1 MNDLKDNLNNVRS
14 RVNNAALAHGI
25 DPSEIQI
32 LAVSKRHSAD
42 TIRALHDL
50 GQAAFGENVVQE
62 ALVKIEELKSLKLEW
77 HFIGPVQSN
86 KTRDV
91 AGHFDWVHSV
101 DRVKVLNRLS
111 QQRDRAL
118 SPLNVCIQINID
130 GEPQKAGVTPE
141 GAAKLAEL
149 AIQLPRIN
157 LRGLMAIPRPGQDI
171 DDPSNSFYR
180 MAALFG
186 AFQAQGFN
194 LDTLSMGM
202 SADLEAAVAAG
213 STMVRIG
220 TDLMGSRPQ

>member
-14 RVNNAALAHGI
+14 RVDKAALAHGI

-42 TIRALHDL
+42 TIRALHAL
-50 GQAAFGENVVQE
+50 GQVAFGENVVQE
-62 ALVKIEELKSLKLEW
+62 ALLKIGELGNLELEW

-86 KTRDV
+86 KTRDI
-91 AGHFDWVHSV
+91 AGHFDWVHSI
-101 DRVKVLNRLS
+101 DREKVLKRLS
-111 QQRDRAL
+111 QQRDPAL

-130 GEPQKAGVTPE
+130 NEPQKAGVTPE
-141 GAAKLAEL
+141 GAVKLAET
-149 AIQLPRIN
+149 AIQLPQIN

-180 MAALFG
+180 MAKLFG
-186 AFQAQGFN
+186 DFRAQEFN

-220 TDLMGSRPQ
+220 TDLMGRRP